1 MDLVASDIALGIPD
15 PRADAMHH
23 ADALRL
29 VARRLGERLA
39 LRVLGNPTAS
49 DEGIG
54 REP

>member
-1 MDLVASDIALGIPD
+1 MDLVASDIVLGIPD